1 MGPAGLRGP
10 SCARRPSVSPF
21 WVEAPMFEC
30 EWATGPPPLP
40 ERLARSGARIEGLR
54 LADGTLI
61 LKFENGSE
69 AAQMRI
75 RPGPDAEMG
84 TGPVLRLGQ
93 AQALARLH
101 DAWRP
106 AGVPGPHPQ
115 RGPRGAPALRR
126 EPDQVQRPACA
137 ARDSPPG
144 ALARPGGGGVCHP
157 GMGRLVQ
164 PSGPPRGHREPT
176 ADRGR
181 SSVSSPTRAHG
192 MGRVTQQEKS
202 PEFPGRFTLE

>member
-1 MGPAGLRGP
+1 MGGQRARAFLRRNPGYRAAWRAVFEAAPFPVRTRSQADRKALAWGLLACEDLHVPGGHP
-10 SCARRPSVSPF
+10 SSPF
-21 WVEAPMFEC
+21 WVEAPMFEG

-40 ERLARSGARIEGLR
+40 ERLARSRARIEGLR

-84 TGPVLRLGQ
+84 TGPVRRLGQ
-93 AQALARLH
+93 SLALARLH

-137 ARDSPPG
+137 AR
-144 ALARPGGGGVCHP
+144 
-157 GMGRLVQ
+157 
-164 PSGPPRGHREPT
+164 E
-176 ADRGR
+176 
-181 SSVSSPTRAHG
+181 VSMRHTHSR
-192 MGRVTQQEKS
+192 
-202 PEFPGRFTLE
+202 